1 MQIFR
6 IFFEKHCAPR
16 SDFEDYKQQIIPLF
30 GVQTIRQN
38 SDNPPIKPRW
48 NGTILQIYVRKFV
61 NTGEGTHS
69 NALAARKTF
78 SLIIIIHG
86 YILAVDTT
94 VP

>member
-6 IFFEKHCAPR
+6 IFFRKHGSPHN
-16 SDFEDYKQQIIPLF
+16 DFEDYKQQIIPLF

-38 SDNPPIKPRW
+38 SDNPPIIPRW
-48 NGTILQIYVRKFV
+48 NGTILQIYVIKFV

-69 NALAARKTF
+69 NAFASRKTF
-78 SLIIIIHG
+78 SLIIIIRG

>member
-16 SDFEDYKQQIIPLF
+16 SDFEEYKQQIIPLF

-38 SDNPPIKPRW
+38 SDKPSIIPRW

-69 NALAARKTF
+69 NALAVRKTF
-78 SLIIIIHG
+78 SLIIIICGH
-86 YILAVDTT
+86 ILAVDTI

>member
-16 SDFEDYKQQIIPLF
+16 SDFEDYK
-30 GVQTIRQN
+30 TIRQN
-38 SDNPPIKPRW
+38 SDNPLIKPRW

-69 NALAARKTF
+69 NALAARKTY
-78 SLIIIIHG
+78 SLIIIIRG
-86 YILAVDTT
+86 YILALDTT